1 MYGSLARA
9 NAPNPHRG
17 GNHFAMS
24 FRALSGR
31 TLMTLRA
38 GLALNICSCLVKG
51 LIPLRALVAG
61 LLMTMI
67 FIKPGTAKMPGPFLP
82 TAALISPASASNT
95 EATCF
100 RLNSVAVAILVR
112 ISVFEAALLA
122 IRLLQ

>member
-1 MYGSLARA
+1 MSRQRRA
-9 NAPNPHRG
+9 IDRDVVTGVPIRFAKSDYNRQSKNNPRRRRRRNRG
-17 GNHFAMS
+17 GDYFAMS

-82 TAALISPASASNT
+82 TAALISPASAS
-95 EATCF
+95 
-100 RLNSVAVAILVR
+100 
-112 ISVFEAALLA
+112 
-122 IRLLQ
+122 